1 LTQEAIKLQSLYDNL
16 ELSLDREPTDEEW
29 CAAAGKINMEALR
42 QTLEEGLEAKNKLVT
57 SNLRMVQRVV
67 NIYIRNGLSGQYNAG
82 DLMQEGI
89 MVRTV
94 WFLSF
99 ASSSEISHPEFW
111 PFLQALIRAA
121 EKFEPH
127 RGFRFSTYAMY
138 WIRSAVKRSQTYQ
151 SRVITVPQ
159 RLHANHK
166 RVITTERELRQD
178 LGRRPTK
185 QELAEAVQMS
195 VESLERCLRAMDQR
209 CYSLDQTIQNRNK
222 PGSESGRED
231 TLIDILDSKTDDGE
245 YAKLSRVFLR
255 QDLTDSL
262 YRHLDRESAHM
273 VLLRFGLVDPDILP
287 QGYEGPLTIAQVGEL
302 VGMKPDKVRRKILK
316 SLKDLRFLIGSEWDD
331 YESFLTS

>member
-1 LTQEAIKLQSLYDNL
+1 
-16 ELSLDREPTDEEW
+16 
-29 CAAAGKINMEALR
+29 
-42 QTLEEGLEAKNKLVT
+42 
-57 SNLRMVQRVV
+57 
-67 NIYIRNGLSGQYNAG
+67 
-82 DLMQEGI
+82 
-89 MVRTV
+89 
-94 WFLSF
+94 
-99 ASSSEISHPEFW
+99 
-111 PFLQALIRAA
+111 
-121 EKFEPH
+121 
-127 RGFRFSTYAMY
+127 
-138 WIRSAVKRSQTYQ
+138 
-151 SRVITVPQ
+151 
-159 RLHANHK
+159 
-166 RVITTERELRQD
+166 
-178 LGRRPTK
+178 
-185 QELAEAVQMS
+185 
-195 VESLERCLRAMDQR
+195 MDQR